1 MKMNARIAFTM
12 TTMVFFCLISFWL
25 YGEVR
30 TMCETVGPN
39 TRAIGSGIFLG
50 MVYPAL
56 ITISALFVVRRFWTS
71 LKPTSLL
78 SIILGTA
85 IGLLTGSILS
95 ECWIRADES
104 RFVSEIHENGAGM
117 HYGRARAWPN
127 AGCSLVYIPGKG
139 VHATD

>member
-1 MKMNARIAFTM
+1 MKARIAFAM
-12 TTMVFFCLISFWL
+12 ATMVFTCPIAFWI

-30 TMCETVGPN
+30 TMCETIGLN

-50 MVYPAL
+50 MVCPAL
-56 ITISALFVVRRFWTS
+56 ITISALLFVRRFWTS
-71 LKPTSLL
+71 LKSTSLL

-85 IGLLTGSILS
+85 IGLLTGSVLS
-95 ECWIRADES
+95 EWRILADES
-104 RFVSEIHENGAGM
+104 KFASEIRENGTGM
-117 HYGRARAWPN
+117 HYSRARAWPN

>member
-1 MKMNARIAFTM
+1 MKARIAFAM
-12 TTMVFFCLISFWL
+12 ATMVFTCPIAFWI

-30 TMCETVGPN
+30 TMCETVGLN
-39 TRAIGSGIFLG
+39 TRATGSGIFLG

-56 ITISALFVVRRFWTS
+56 ITISALFVVRRFWNS
-71 LKPTSLL
+71 SKATSLL
-78 SIILGTA
+78 SISLGIG

-95 ECWIRADES
+95 ECWILTDES
-104 RFVSEIHENGAGM
+104 RFFSEIRENGTEK

-127 AGCSLVYIPGKG
+127 AGCSFVYIPGKG